1 MRAVMKTGNN
11 ANSAHEISKIADG
24 GECGSNLC
32 YILFD
37 LVQRSQKSKNKK
49 IKKGGR
55 PSTKATLSMLT
66 NFSFISLRHVANLY
80 YEKK

>member
-1 MRAVMKTGNN
+1 MRAVMKTGNK

-37 LVQRSQKSKNKK
+37 LGSKESK
-49 IKKGGR
+49 
-55 PSTKATLSMLT
+55 
-66 NFSFISLRHVANLY
+66 
-80 YEKK
+80 E